1 MEPVR
6 SVAAGSRAGP
16 AGGGKGGEVRR
27 GPRGHGLSP
36 ALLRRRTLLA
46 AAAAGTLS
54 PFPGRAQLTP
64 DLGALPGLGALARS
78 RGITFG
84 AAVQGQLLETEPDYQ
99 RAFETEAA
107 ILVPEW
113 EAKWSALQPQEGRFD
128 TAPLDSILRWA
139 QSRARPVRGHALV
152 WHNDIPGWAQAALA
166 EGRHRAMAVMAAH
179 FDRVLAHGRGQIR
192 DWDVVN
198 EPVANPP
205 GSDVPQAGP
214 GELRD
219 TPWLR
224 ALGPGYIDIAFRMA
238 RERDPTLRL
247 TLNEYG
253 VEEDTPD
260 AAEKRRRLLSLLRS
274 LLSRGVPVDAVGIQ
288 AHLQMARPFRPAP
301 FAAFLAEL
309 RQMGLAVLITE
320 LDMRETQE
328 APPGL
333 AVRDT
338 MVAERT
344 HAFVATALEGGVRT
358 VLTWGLSD
366 RHSWLASD
374 AGVMLRDGRTHRG
387 LPLDEEWRRK
397 PMWEALAR
405 AFQGG

>member
-1 MEPVR
+1 M
-6 SVAAGSRAGP
+6 
-16 AGGGKGGEVRR
+16 
-27 GPRGHGLSP
+27 
-36 ALLRRRTLLA
+36 LRRRTLLA
-46 AAAAGTLS
+46 ATAAGTLS
-54 PFPGRAQLTP
+54 PSLGRAQAAP
-64 DLGALPGLGALARS
+64 DLSGQPSLGALARS
-78 RGITFG
+78 QGLTFG
-84 AAVQGQLLETEPDYQ
+84 AAVQGQLLETDPDYH

-139 QSRARPVRGHALV
+139 QSRARPVRGHALI
-152 WHNDIPGWAQAALA
+152 WHNDLPDWTRAALG
-166 EGRHRAMAVMAAH
+166 EGRDRALAVMAAH
-179 FDRVLAHGRGQIR
+179 FDRVLSHARGQIR

-224 ALGPGYIDIAFRMA
+224 ALGPNYIDIAFRMA

-253 VEEDTPD
+253 IEEDTPD
-260 AAEKRRRLLSLLRS
+260 ATEKRRRLLALLRS
-274 LLSRGVPVDAVGIQ
+274 LLARGTPLDAVGIQ
-288 AHLQMARPFRPAP
+288 AHLQMVRPFRPAP

-320 LDMRETQE
+320 LDVRE
-328 APPGL
+328 APSPPQDMG
-333 AVRDT
+333 ARDAL
-338 MVAERT
+338 VAERA

-358 VLTWGLSD
+358 ILTWGLSD
-366 RHSWLASD
+366 KYSWLATEP
-374 AGVMLRDGRTHRG
+374 AVALRDGRTHRG
-387 LPLDEEWRRK
+387 LPLDAEWRRK
-397 PMWEALAR
+397 ALWEALAR
-405 AFQGG
+405 AFQGR